1 VVTIVRSERIER
13 AANAGSGPLSRLFH
27 WLFVHRHRT
36 VAVERLSDHLLRDIG
51 ARRRQQYQR
60 DQQFR

>member
-1 VVTIVRSERIER
+1 
-13 AANAGSGPLSRLFH
+13 LFH
-27 WLFVHRHRT
+27 WLFVHRRRT

-51 ARRRQQYQR
+51 ARRRQQYRR